1 MRREMEDG
9 RQETGD
15 WRQETGDGRR
25 ETGDGRGYSYII
37 SEKFNSLN
45 LAGLGIRSDGSNQ
58 MLMSDL
64 LNFFSL
70 KSNFLVHLKTSD
82 SLIQSFLKSDVSES
96 LRLLTKNDRC
106 ERFAQ
111 VAHQK

>member
-15 WRQETGDGRR
+15 WRQETGDRGR

-45 LAGLGIRSDGSNQ
+45 LARLGIRSDGSNQ
-58 MLMSDL
+58 M
-64 LNFFSL
+64 
-70 KSNFLVHLKTSD
+70 SNH
-82 SLIQSFLKSDVSES
+82 
-96 LRLLTKNDRC
+96 
-106 ERFAQ
+106 ERIAQ
-111 VAHQK
+111 VAHDK